1 MGKPPVNWTALR
13 NQASKPL
20 DREAGAKAAANAKA
34 YRDTNYPKGMNPAV
48 IAKLERAK
56 LSIGSKKELAAAA
69 KLAGAGKAPGEAK
82 PAGPGQHHDE
92 HGRFV
97 AGGG

>member
-13 NQASKPL
+13 NQASKLL
-20 DREAGAKAAANAKA
+20 DREAGAKAAVNAKA
-34 YRDTNYPKGMNPAV
+34 YRDANYPKDMNPAV

-56 LSIGSKKELAAAA
+56 LGIGSAKEAKAAA
-69 KLAGAGKAPGEAK
+69 KQAGAGKAPGVTK
-82 PAGPGQHHDE
+82 PVGPGQHHDE